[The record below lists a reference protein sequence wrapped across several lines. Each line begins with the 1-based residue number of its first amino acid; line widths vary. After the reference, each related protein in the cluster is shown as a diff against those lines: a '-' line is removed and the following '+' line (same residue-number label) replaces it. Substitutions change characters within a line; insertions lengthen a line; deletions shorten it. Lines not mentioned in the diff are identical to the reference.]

1 MKKKKKNKKNKKG
14 KYLNYKLFVII
25 GGFFHFIMYKLYD
38 LTFYND
44 TLLWLSILF
53 CGSIL
58 GIYFIKKMKLLN
70 PKSYRKIEGTKLNL
84 YMFTICFF
92 MIIGTSIIFG
102 NVINGAIVGLNY
114 IGKNNEISKN
124 EYPIQKIER
133 NRNSGKRIGLFRR
146 YRPKVFLKKGGEIIS
161 VRLFER
167 YNSNIDYA
175 EFKTIEIDLSQGLFG
190 FEIINNYELKK

>member
-1 MKKKKKNKKNKKG
+1 MKKKKSKKKKKG

-58 GIYFIKKMKLLN
+58 GIYFIKKMELLN
-70 PKSYRKIEGTKLNL
+70 PKSYRKIEGIKLKL

-92 MIIGTSIIFG
+92 MIFGTSIIFG
-102 NVINGAIVGLNY
+102 NVVNGAIIGFNY
-114 IGKNNEISKN
+114 IGKSNEISKN

-133 NRNSGKRIGLFRR
+133 NRNSGKRRGLFRR
-146 YRPKVFLKKGGEIIS
+146 YRPKVFLEKGGEIIS

-175 EFKTIEIDLSQGLFG
+175 EFKTIEIELSEGLFG